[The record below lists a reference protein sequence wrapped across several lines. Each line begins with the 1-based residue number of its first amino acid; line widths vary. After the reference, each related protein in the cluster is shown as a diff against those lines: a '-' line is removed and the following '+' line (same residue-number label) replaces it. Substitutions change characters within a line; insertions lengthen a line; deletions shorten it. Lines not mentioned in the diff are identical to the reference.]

1 MFDSDADFG
10 QLHVAGCIVDVE
22 SVRSMGESG
31 WKLIICCP
39 EEENEVC
46 LENWNNY

>member
-22 SVRSMGESG
+22 SVRSMGEGG
-31 WKLIICCP
+31 WKLGVCCQQ
-39 EEENEVC
+39 EENEMC
-46 LENWNNY
+46 LQS